1 MDPYGGALNHMVCGY
16 VFYREGQQQQATGH
30 DEIIADDAQ
39 GDQHELAD
47 SHKADVD
54 AQCGEEG

>member
-1 MDPYGGALNHMVCGY
+1 MVCGY

-30 DEIIADDAQ
+30 DEIIAGDAQ